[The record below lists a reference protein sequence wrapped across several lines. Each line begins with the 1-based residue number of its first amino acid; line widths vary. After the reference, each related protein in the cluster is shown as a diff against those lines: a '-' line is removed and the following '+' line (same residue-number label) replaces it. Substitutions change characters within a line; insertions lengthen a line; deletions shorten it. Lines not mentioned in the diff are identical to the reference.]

1 MAIKLINTN
10 SEIGAGTRGSSLG
23 IAAVKIASINM
34 GSNYFHKYPIE
45 YVPDNNHLLY
55 EENRTPFAKNIK
67 GIREVYE
74 RHAEAVKKVIENG
87 DFPIVLSAD
96 HATAGSTIAGLK
108 MAAPNEQLGVIWI
121 DAHADLHSPYTSPS
135 GNVHGMP
142 LATALAE
149 NNIEE
154 QINDVTGEAREEWD
168 KMKNIGGISPKIT
181 PKELVFFGVRDA
193 EQPELNMME
202 RRNIKN
208 YTVEETRYRGLT
220 TCLQETAEKL
230 NHCDKIYISFD
241 VDSLDCDL
249 ISKGTGTP
257 VSKGFD
263 PQEAIDIISGII
275 DTDKLCC
282 IEFVEVNP
290 TLDEKKN
297 KMAETAF
304 HVLNHITPKI
314 EQKL

>member
-1 MAIKLINTN
+1 M
-10 SEIGAGTRGSSLG
+10 G
-23 IAAVKIASINM
+23 IAAVEIAAINK
-34 GSNYFHKYPIE
+34 GSDYFNKYSME
-45 YVPDNNHLLY
+45 RVADNNHLLY

-74 RHAEAVKKVIENG
+74 RHSKAVKKQLENG
-87 DFPIVLSAD
+87 CFPIVLSGD
-96 HATAGSTIAGLK
+96 HATAGSTIAGIK
-108 MAAPNEQLGVIWI
+108 SAYPDKNIGVIWI

-142 LATALAE
+142 LATALA
-149 NNIEE
+149 NDNLEE
-154 QINDVTGEAREEWD
+154 QINDVTGEAQEEWE

-181 PKELVFFGVRDA
+181 PRDLVFFGVRDA
-193 EQPELNMME
+193 EQPELNLMD
-202 RRNIKN
+202 RLGIKN
-208 YTVEETRYRGLT
+208 YTVEETRYRSLT
-220 TCLQETAEKL
+220 TCLKETVEKL

-263 PQEAIDIISGII
+263 PKEAIEIISGII
-275 DTDKLCC
+275 DTNKLCC
-282 IEFVEVNP
+282 FELVEVNP
-290 TLDEKKN
+290 TLDEKQN

-304 HVLNHITPKI
+304 HVLDNITSKI